1 MALTSKIPPQ
11 AYTRDTLV
19 KAIEWLSGQP
29 AAVRER
35 ANSADLIVSHYLQSR
50 RQAAF
55 EPSPAFEA
63 PKTDLKSLAQDLK
76 QFDEPPL
83 FPQAVPQSI
92 PQPVPQPVPRPT
104 RVQAIA
110 EEHVETVVN
119 QHRQDSLFR
128 QQNVPQQQELRIEN
142 AAPSVRTTE
151 TTVKGVA
158 WTVDPRS
165 LAIARDLME
174 ALNLSSEGEALR
186 MLVSLGAERL
196 RGLIS

>member
-29 AAVRER
+29 TAVRER

-55 EPSPAFEA
+55 EPSPAFEM
-63 PKTDLKSLAQDLK
+63 PKTDLKSLAQDIK
-76 QFDEPPL
+76 QFEEPPT
-83 FPQAVPQSI
+83 I
-92 PQPVPQPVPRPT
+92 PQPAPRPT
-104 RVQAIA
+104 RVQPVV

-128 QQNVPQQQELRIEN
+128 QHNVPQQQQELRIET

-174 ALNLSSEGEALR
+174 SLNLSSEGEALR

>member
-1 MALTSKIPPQ
+1 MALTSKLPPQ

-55 EPSPAFEA
+55 EPAPAFEA
-63 PKTDLKSLAQDLK
+63 PKTDLRSLAQDIK
-76 QFDEPPL
+76 QFEEPPTFAPPPPVHVKPVVDEP
-83 FPQAVPQSI
+83 
-92 PQPVPQPVPRPT
+92 
-104 RVQAIA
+104 
-110 EEHVETVVN
+110 VETIVS

-128 QQNVPQQQELRIEN
+128 HQNVPQQQELRLE
-142 AAPSVRTTE
+142 ATASSVRPTE

-158 WTVDPRS
+158 WSVDARS
-165 LAIARDLME
+165 LSIARELME
-174 ALNLSSEGEALR
+174 TLNLSSEGEALR